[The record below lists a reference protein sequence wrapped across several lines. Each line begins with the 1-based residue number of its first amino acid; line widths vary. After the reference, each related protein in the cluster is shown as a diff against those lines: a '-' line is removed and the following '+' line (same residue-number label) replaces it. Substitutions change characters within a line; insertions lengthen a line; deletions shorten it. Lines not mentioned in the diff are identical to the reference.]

1 MSATIAKTARGLK
14 AIDPALPLHETVVH
28 ALIDAARRAPDRTA
42 LICRDRAIT
51 YAEYARAAAGLA
63 RKLAPMGVA
72 GSRGVILMGNSI
84 EHAVAMMGVMG
95 ARGQKSSINPYY
107 TPRELVPL
115 VKDADPA
122 VIVCDRMTAEKAR
135 AAAAAAGVKHVV
147 VFDTL
152 DTSSPEWPGPLP
164 TGDDWATLPY
174 TGGTTGQSKGAATR
188 HRAVAKG
195 FFPLTL
201 GMWPMGFDTNV
212 YLNVAP
218 MFHIWGFQMAT
229 WIPVYTRCPLVIVPQ
244 YKPDDV
250 LEQLERHKV
259 TVFLGGPA
267 AIYNGL
273 LGNER
278 FARTDLSALKFCF
291 SGGSACAEELLKR
304 WKAATGCALL
314 EGYGMSEGAPISG
327 NPIDGVQK
335 LRSVGPACP
344 GTEIEIM
351 DLETGTK
358 HMPRGQPGE
367 IRLKGPQ
374 FMDGY
379 RNRPEDNAQA
389 LRDGWLYTGDIGY
402 LDADDY
408 LFIVD
413 RKKELIN
420 VGGQKVYPRELDE
433 LLFSHPAVKEAAS
446 VGVPDQFL
454 GEAVKAVVALR
465 EGATL
470 TADELMAFC
479 KANLVKYKL
488 PKHIEFVDALPKTGA
503 GKIDKLKLRGLRE

>member
-1 MSATIAKTARGLK
+1 MNATVVPTRGPK
-14 AIDPALPLHETVVH
+14 PIDPALPRHESIVH

-42 LICRDRAIT
+42 LICRDRSIT
-51 YAEYARAAAGLA
+51 YDQYARAAAGLA
-63 RKLAPMGVA
+63 RKLAPLGVA
-72 GSRGVILMGNSI
+72 GSRGVVLMGNSI
-84 EHAVAMMGVMG
+84 EHAVAFMGIMG
-95 ARGQKSSINPYY
+95 ARGQKSSMNPNY
-107 TPRELVPL
+107 TERELVPML
-115 VKDADPA
+115 KDADPA
-122 VIVCDRMTAEKAR
+122 VIVCDQTTAGKAQS
-135 AAAAAAGVKHVV
+135 AARAAGVKHVV
-147 VFDTL
+147 EFDTL
-152 DTSSPEWPGPLP
+152 DFSSPDWPGPLP
-164 TGDDWATLPY
+164 TADDWATLPY
-174 TGGTTGQSKGAATR
+174 TGGTTGRSKGASTR
-188 HRAVAKG
+188 HRAVTDG
-195 FFPLTL
+195 FFRVTL

-273 LGNER
+273 LAAER
-278 FARTDLSALKFCF
+278 FPKTDLSALKLCF
-291 SGGSACAEELLKR
+291 SGGSACAEDLLKR
-304 WKAATGCALL
+304 WKQATGCTLI

-327 NPIDGVQK
+327 NPITGLQK
-335 LRSVGPACP
+335 LRSVGPAGP
-344 GTEIEIM
+344 GTEIDIV
-351 DLETGTK
+351 DADTGTK
-358 HMPRGQPGE
+358 HMPRGQAGE
-367 IRLKGPQ
+367 IRLRGPQ

-402 LDADDY
+402 LDEDDY

-433 LLFSHPAVKEAAS
+433 LLFSHPAVREAAT

-454 GEAVKAVVALR
+454 GEAVKVVVALR
-465 EGATL
+465 DGAKL
-470 TADELMAFC
+470 TADELLAYC
-479 KANLVKYKL
+479 RTNLVKYKW
-488 PKHIEFVDALPKTGA
+488 PKHIAFVDALPKTGA